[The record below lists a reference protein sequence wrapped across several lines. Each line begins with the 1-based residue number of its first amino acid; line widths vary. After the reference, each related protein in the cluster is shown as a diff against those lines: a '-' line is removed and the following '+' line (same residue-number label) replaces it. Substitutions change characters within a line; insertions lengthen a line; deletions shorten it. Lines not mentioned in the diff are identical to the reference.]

1 MSETSNSY
9 VLELSSYTQPSII
22 EDSRNAWVEYG
33 EDNNY
38 YSWLIERYR
47 NSPTNN
53 AVINNMSKLIYGKGL
68 NAKDSNKK
76 PNEYAQMKML
86 FGKTCLRS
94 VILDLKLMG
103 SGAFQC
109 VKSKG
114 MVSKVEHLP
123 MNLLRPAKCNDKGII
138 EGYWYSDNW
147 EDVKKF
153 VPRFIPCLGTS
164 TEDIEVLVF
173 GNYSVGRKYFSSVD
187 YEGALDYCVLE
198 ERIAEYLINEVENG
212 FSGTKVVNF
221 NNGVPGE
228 EQQRLQSS
236 KVLNKLTGSR
246 GQKVIVSFNNNE
258 TQKTTVDD
266 IPLND
271 APSHYE
277 YLSQEAEGKILAGHN
292 VISSMLVGI
301 SKDGQGFSN
310 NGDEIE
316 TASLYFANAI
326 VSTFQ
331 ELVIDALD
339 VILAVNGI
347 YLDLYFERKNMLED
361 NVAVDTSSS
370 QVINGINS
378 LSPLVANKVLESM
391 TPNEIRALVGLAPE
405 QGGSGLDTAVTMSS
419 QDDLEGYELVDSQ
432 RVDYDTEDEL
442 DAELELLN
450 AQKEETILSRIVN
463 FLKTSTGVANTTRNS
478 EQDTV
483 LFKTRYRYSGGLSED
498 SRDFCKKMV
507 NANKLYRKEDIVAMS
522 SQVVNEGW
530 GKEGADTYDI
540 FLYKGGGDCHHFWT
554 RETYRRKGTDIM
566 SPNKVQVTPAQARK
580 EGEILPTNPSKVYQK
595 PVDMPY
601 NGFLPTNKRFN

>member
-1 MSETSNSY
+1 MSDTSNSFI
-9 VLELSSYTQPSII
+9 LELSSYTQPSII

-68 NAKDSNKK
+68 NAKDGNRK

-114 MVSKVEHLP
+114 LISKVEHLP
-123 MNLLRPAKCNDKGII
+123 MNLLRPAKCNTYGVI

-277 YLSQEAEGKILAGHN
+277 YLSSEAEGKILAGHN

-301 SKDGQGFSN
+301 SKEGQGFSD
-310 NGDEIE
+310 NGNEIE

-326 VSTFQ
+326 VSHFQ
-331 ELVIDALD
+331 ELVIDACD
-339 VILAVNGI
+339 TILAVNGI

-405 QGGSGLDTAVTMSS
+405 QGGSSLDTAVAMSE
-419 QDDLEGYELVDSQ
+419 QDELEGYELIDSQ

-442 DAELELLN
+442 DAQLELLN
-450 AQKEETILSRIVN
+450 APKEETILSKIVN

-498 SRDFCKKMV
+498 SREFCVKMV
-507 NANKLYRKEDIVAMS
+507 NANKLYRKEDIEAMS

-530 GKEGADTYDI
+530 GPEGADTYDV

>member
-1 MSETSNSY
+1 MNETSNSF

-38 YSWLIERYR
+38 YSWLIDRYR

-68 NAKDSNKK
+68 NAKDSSRK

-109 VKSKG
+109 IKSKG
-114 MVSKVEHLP
+114 LISKVEHLP
-123 MNLLRPAKCNDKGII
+123 MNLLRPAKCNDKGIV

-147 EDVKKF
+147 EDIKNF
-153 VPRFIPCLGTS
+153 VPVFIPCLGTT

-173 GNYSVGRKYFSSVD
+173 GNYSVGRKYFSAVD

-228 EQQRLQSS
+228 DQQRLQSS

-271 APSHYE
+271 APQHYE
-277 YLSQEAEGKILAGHN
+277 YLSTEARNKILVGHN
-292 VISSMLVGI
+292 ITSPMLVGVTL
-301 SKDGQGFSN
+301 DGSGFSSSA
-310 NGDEIE
+310 DEIE
-316 TASLYFANAI
+316 VASIYFYNTI
-326 VSTFQ
+326 VNHFQ
-331 ELVIDALD
+331 ELVTDACD
-339 VILAVNGI
+339 TILAINGI
-347 YLDLYFERKNMLED
+347 ALDLYFERKNMLED
-361 NVAVDTSSS
+361 NVAVDTSAS

-405 QGGSGLDTAVTMSS
+405 QGGSDLAPATTLSS
-419 QDDLEGYELVDSQ
+419 QDELEGYELVDSQ

-442 DAELELLN
+442 DAQLELLN
-450 AQKEETILSRIVN
+450 APKEETILSRIVN

-478 EQDTV
+478 EQDTE
-483 LFKTRYRYSGGLSED
+483 LFKTRYRYSGGISD
-498 SRDFCKKMV
+498 NSRDFCKKMV

-530 GKEGADTYDI
+530 GPEGADTYDV

-595 PVDMPY
+595 PADMPY

>member
-1 MSETSNSY
+1 MSETSNSF

-38 YSWLIERYR
+38 YNWLIDRYR

-53 AVINNMSKLIYGKGL
+53 AVINNMAKLIYGKGL
-68 NAKDSNKK
+68 SAKDANRK

-109 VKSKG
+109 VKTKG

-123 MNLLRPAKCNDKGII
+123 MNLLRPSKCNDKGVI

-173 GNYSVGRKYFSSVD
+173 GNYSVGRKYFSAVD

-198 ERIAEYLINEVENG
+198 ERVAEYLINEVENS

-221 NNGVPGE
+221 NNGVPPE
-228 EQQRLQSS
+228 EQQRLQAG
-236 KVLNKLTGSR
+236 KVLDKLTGSR

-277 YLSQEAEGKILAGHN
+277 YLSSEAEGKILAGHN
-292 VISSMLVGI
+292 VISSMLIGI
-301 SKDGQGFSN
+301 SKDGQGFSD
-310 NGDEIE
+310 NGNEIE

-339 VILAVNGI
+339 KILGINGI
-347 YLDLYFERKNMLED
+347 SLDLYFERKNMLED
-361 NVAVDTSSS
+361 NVAVDTSAS

-405 QGGSGLDTAVTMSS
+405 QGGSNLAPEVAMSA
-419 QDDLEGYELVDSQ
+419 QDDLEGYELVDSSP
-432 RVDYDTEDEL
+432 VDYDNEDEL
-442 DAELELLN
+442 DAQIDVLN
-450 AQKEETILSRIVN
+450 APKEETILSKVVN
-463 FLKTSTGVANTTRNS
+463 FLKTSTGIANTTRNS
-478 EQDTV
+478 EQDTK
-483 LFKTRYRYSGGLSED
+483 LFKTRYRYSKGLSAD
-498 SRDFCKKMV
+498 SRDFCVKMV
-507 NANKLYRKEDIVAMS
+507 KADKLYRKEDIVAMS

-530 GKEGADTYDI
+530 GPEGADTYDV
-540 FLYKGGGDCHHFWT
+540 FLYKGGGDCHHYWI

-566 SPNKVQVTPAQARK
+566 SPNKKKVTPAEARK
-580 EGEILPTNPSKVYQK
+580 EGEILPTNDSRVYK
-595 PVDMPY
+595 APTDMPY

>member
-1 MSETSNSY
+1 MSDTSNSFI
-9 VLELSSYTQPSII
+9 LELSSYTQPSIV

-33 EDNNY
+33 ESNNY
-38 YSWLIERYR
+38 YSWLIDRYR

-68 NAKDSNKK
+68 DAKDANRK

-94 VILDLKLMG
+94 TILDLKLMG

-114 MVSKVEHLP
+114 LVSKVEHLP
-123 MNLLRPAKCNDKGII
+123 MNLLRPAKCNKDGII

-221 NNGVPGE
+221 NNGVPTE

-271 APSHYE
+271 APQHYE
-277 YLSQEAEGKILAGHN
+277 YLSTEARNKILVGHN
-292 VISSMLVGI
+292 ITSPMLVGVTL
-301 SKDGQGFSN
+301 DGSGFSSSA
-310 NGDEIE
+310 DEIE
-316 TASLYFANAI
+316 VASIYFYNTI
-326 VSTFQ
+326 VNHFQ
-331 ELVIDALD
+331 ELVTDACD
-339 VILAVNGI
+339 TILAVNGI
-347 YLDLYFERKNMLED
+347 YLDLFFERKSLTTDSNVVLPTED
-361 NVAVDTSSS
+361 TIIPS
-370 QVINGINS
+370 
-378 LSPLVANKVLESM
+378 
-391 TPNEIRALVGLAPE
+391 LAP
-405 QGGSGLDTAVTMSS
+405 AVTMSE
-419 QDDLEGYELVDSQ
+419 QDELEGYELVDSQ

-442 DAELELLN
+442 DAQLELLN
-450 AQKEETILSRIVN
+450 APKEETILSRIVN

-478 EQDTV
+478 EQDTK

-530 GKEGADTYDI
+530 GPEGTDTYDV

>member
-1 MSETSNSY
+1 MSDTSNSFI
-9 VLELSSYTQPSII
+9 LELSSYTQPSIV

-33 EDNNY
+33 ESNNY
-38 YSWLIERYR
+38 YSWLIDRYR

-68 NAKDSNKK
+68 DAKDANRK

-94 VILDLKLMG
+94 TILDLKLMG

-114 MVSKVEHLP
+114 LVSKVEHLP
-123 MNLLRPAKCNDKGII
+123 MNLLRPAKCNKDGII

-221 NNGVPGE
+221 NNGVPTE

-271 APSHYE
+271 APQHYE
-277 YLSQEAEGKILAGHN
+277 YLSTEARNKILVGHN
-292 VISSMLVGI
+292 ITSPMLVGVTL
-301 SKDGQGFSN
+301 DGSGFSSSA
-310 NGDEIE
+310 DEIE
-316 TASLYFANAI
+316 VASIYFYNTI
-326 VSTFQ
+326 VNHFQ
-331 ELVIDALD
+331 ELVTDACD
-339 VILAVNGI
+339 TILAVNGI
-347 YLDLYFERKNMLED
+347 YLDLFFERKSLTTDSNVVLPTED
-361 NVAVDTSSS
+361 TIIPS
-370 QVINGINS
+370 
-378 LSPLVANKVLESM
+378 
-391 TPNEIRALVGLAPE
+391 LAP
-405 QGGSGLDTAVTMSS
+405 AVTMSE
-419 QDDLEGYELVDSQ
+419 QDELEGYELVDSQ
-432 RVDYDTEDEL
+432 RVDYDKEDEL
-442 DAELELLN
+442 DAQLELLN
-450 AQKEETILSRIVN
+450 APKEETILSRIVN

-478 EQDTV
+478 EQDTK

-530 GKEGADTYDI
+530 GPEGTDTYDV

>member
-1 MSETSNSY
+1 MSDTSNSFI
-9 VLELSSYTQPSII
+9 LELSSYTQPSII

-33 EDNNY
+33 EDNDY

-68 NAKDSNKK
+68 NAKDANRK

-114 MVSKVEHLP
+114 LVTKVEHLP
-123 MNLLRPAKCNDKGII
+123 MNLLRPAKCNDKGVI

-221 NNGVPGE
+221 NNGVPTE

-266 IPLND
+266 VPLND

-277 YLSQEAEGKILAGHN
+277 YLSSEAEGKILAGHN

-301 SKDGQGFSN
+301 SKEGQGFSN

-326 VSTFQ
+326 VSHFQ
-331 ELVIDALD
+331 ELVIDACD
-339 VILAVNGI
+339 TILAVNGI

-405 QGGSGLDTAVTMSS
+405 QGGSSLDTAVAMSE
-419 QDDLEGYELVDSQ
+419 QDELEGYELIDSQ

-442 DAELELLN
+442 DAQLELLN
-450 AQKEETILSRIVN
+450 APKEETILSKIVN

-498 SRDFCKKMV
+498 SREFCVKMV
-507 NANKLYRKEDIVAMS
+507 NANKLYRKEDIEAMS

-530 GKEGADTYDI
+530 GPEGADTYDV

>member
-1 MSETSNSY
+1 MSETSNSFI
-9 VLELSSYTQPSII
+9 LELSSYTQPSII

-33 EDNNY
+33 ESNNY
-38 YSWLIERYR
+38 YDWLIDRYR

-53 AVINNMSKLIYGKGL
+53 AVINNMAKLIYGKGL
-68 NAKDSNKK
+68 NAKDASRK

-109 VKSKG
+109 IKSKG

-123 MNLLRPAKCNDKGII
+123 MNLLRPAKCNDKGVV

-164 TEDIEVLVF
+164 KDEIEVLVF
-173 GNYSVGRKYFSSVD
+173 GNYSVGRKYFSAVD

-221 NNGVPGE
+221 NNGVPTE

-246 GQKVIVSFNNNE
+246 GQKVIVSFNNND

-271 APSHYE
+271 APQHYE
-277 YLSQEAEGKILAGHN
+277 YLSTEAEGKILAGHN
-292 VISSMLVGI
+292 VISSMLIGI
-301 SKDGQGFSN
+301 SKDGQGFSD
-310 NGDEIE
+310 NGNEIE

-331 ELVIDALD
+331 ELTIDALD
-339 VILAVNGI
+339 QILAVNGI
-347 YLDLYFERKNMLED
+347 ALDLYFERKNMLED
-361 NVAVDTSSS
+361 NVAVDTSAS
-370 QVINGINS
+370 QFINGINS

-391 TPNEIRALVGLAPE
+391 TPNEIRALVGLQPE
-405 QGGSGLDTAVTMSS
+405 QGGSQLAPTVAMSE
-419 QDDLEGYELVDSQ
+419 QNDLEDYELIDSSP
-432 RVDYDTEDEL
+432 VDYDNEDEL
-442 DAELELLN
+442 DAQIDVLN
-450 AQKEETILSRIVN
+450 APKEETILSRIVN
-463 FLKTSTGVANTTRNS
+463 FLKTSTGIANTTKNS

-483 LFKTRYRYSGGLSED
+483 LFKTRYRYSSGISD
-498 SRDFCKKMV
+498 NSRDFCKKMV

-530 GKEGADTYDI
+530 GPEGDDTYDV
-540 FLYKGGGDCHHFWT
+540 FLYKGGGSCSHYWI

-566 SPNKVQVTPAQARK
+566 SPNKKQVTPAEARK
-580 EGEILPTNPSKVYQK
+580 EGEILPTNDKRVYTAPK
-595 PVDMPY
+595 DMPY
-601 NGFLPTNKRFN
+601 EGFLPTNKRFN

>member
-94 VILDLKLMG
+94 VILDLKLLG

>member
-1 MSETSNSY
+1 MNETSNSF
-9 VLELSSYTQPSII
+9 VLELSSYTQPSIV

-38 YSWLIERYR
+38 YSWLIDRYR

-68 NAKDSNKK
+68 NAKDANRK

-109 VKSKG
+109 IKSKG
-114 MVSKVEHLP
+114 LISKVEHLP
-123 MNLLRPAKCNDKGII
+123 MNLLRPAKCNKDGII

-153 VPRFIPCLGTS
+153 VPVFIPCLGTS

-271 APSHYE
+271 APQHYE
-277 YLSQEAEGKILAGHN
+277 YLSTEARNKILVGHN
-292 VISSMLVGI
+292 ITSPMLVGVTL
-301 SKDGQGFSN
+301 DGSGFSSSA
-310 NGDEIE
+310 DEIE
-316 TASLYFANAI
+316 VAAIYFYNTI
-326 VSTFQ
+326 VNHFQ
-331 ELVIDALD
+331 ELVTDACD
-339 VILAVNGI
+339 TILAINGI
-347 YLDLYFERKNMLED
+347 SLDLFFERKSLTTD
-361 NVAVDTSSS
+361 SNVIVPAQDTTTL
-370 QVINGINS
+370 S
-378 LSPLVANKVLESM
+378 LSSAIDKLNLDNFGE
-391 TPNEIRALVGLAPE
+391 NAPE
-405 QGGSGLDTAVTMSS
+405 NWVLID
-419 QDDLEGYELVDSQ
+419 EFE
-432 RVDYDTEDEL
+432 VDYDTDDSEN
-442 DAELELLN
+442 ALLSEKP
-450 AQKEETILSRIVN
+450 KEETLLSKIWN
-463 FLKTSTGVANTTRNS
+463 FISSGDARPNITSK
-478 EQDTV
+478 QDETIDGIKFV
-483 LFKTRYRYSGGLSED
+483 TRYKYAGETSENT
-498 SRDFCKKMV
+498 RAFCKNMIK
-507 NANKLYRKEDIVAMS
+507 ANKIYRKEDIINMG

-530 GKEGADTYDI
+530 GPEGTD
-540 FLYKGGGDCHHFWT
+540 LYSVWYFKGGGACHHRWNKQV
-554 RETYRRKGTDIM
+554 YAVLSGTALDL
-566 SPNKVQVTPAQARK
+566 PNQKQIAQAK
-580 EGEILPTNPSKVYQK
+580 AKKYGYEIKNESLVSTRPI
-595 PVDMPY
+595 DMPY

>member
-1 MSETSNSY
+1 MSDTSNSFI
-9 VLELSSYTQPSII
+9 LELSSYTQPSIV

-33 EDNNY
+33 ESNNY
-38 YSWLIERYR
+38 YSWLIDRYR

-68 NAKDSNKK
+68 DAKDANRK

-94 VILDLKLMG
+94 TILDLKLMG

-114 MVSKVEHLP
+114 LVSKVEHLP
-123 MNLLRPAKCNDKGII
+123 MNLLRPAKCNKDGII

-221 NNGVPGE
+221 NNGVPTE

-271 APSHYE
+271 APQHYE
-277 YLSQEAEGKILAGHN
+277 YLSTEARNKILVGHN
-292 VISSMLVGI
+292 ITSPMLVGVTL
-301 SKDGQGFSN
+301 DGSGFSSSA
-310 NGDEIE
+310 DEIE
-316 TASLYFANAI
+316 VASIYFYNTI
-326 VSTFQ
+326 VNHFQ
-331 ELVIDALD
+331 ELVTDACD
-339 VILAVNGI
+339 TILAVNGI
-347 YLDLYFERKNMLED
+347 YLDLFFERKSLTTDSNVVLPTED
-361 NVAVDTSSS
+361 TIIPS
-370 QVINGINS
+370 
-378 LSPLVANKVLESM
+378 
-391 TPNEIRALVGLAPE
+391 LAP
-405 QGGSGLDTAVTMSS
+405 AVTMSE
-419 QDDLEGYELVDSQ
+419 QDELEGYELVDSQ
-432 RVDYDTEDEL
+432 RVDYDKEDEL
-442 DAELELLN
+442 DAQLELLN
-450 AQKEETILSRIVN
+450 APKEETILSRIVN

-478 EQDTV
+478 EQDTK

-530 GKEGADTYDI
+530 GPEGADTYDV

>member
-1 MSETSNSY
+1 MNETSNSF

-38 YSWLIERYR
+38 YNWLIDRYR

-53 AVINNMSKLIYGKGL
+53 AVINNMAKLIYGKGL
-68 NAKDSNKK
+68 NAKDASRK

-109 VKSKG
+109 IKSKG
-114 MVSKVEHLP
+114 IVSKVEHLP
-123 MNLLRPAKCNDKGII
+123 MNLLRPAKCNDKGVI

-164 TEDIEVLVF
+164 KDEIEVLVF
-173 GNYSVGRKYFSSVD
+173 GNYSVGRKYFSAVD

-221 NNGVPGE
+221 NNGVPTE

-271 APSHYE
+271 APAHYE
-277 YLSQEAEGKILAGHN
+277 YLSTEARNKILVGHN
-292 VISSMLVGI
+292 ITSPMLVGV
-301 SKDGQGFSN
+301 SLDGSGFSSSA
-310 NGDEIE
+310 DEIE
-316 TASLYFANAI
+316 VAAIYFYNTI
-326 VSTFQ
+326 VNHFQ
-331 ELVIDALD
+331 ELTTDAIDI
-339 VILAVNGI
+339 ILAINGVN
-347 YLDLYFERKNMLED
+347 LDLYFERKSLTAD
-361 NVAVDTSSS
+361 ANVIAPIQDT
-370 QVINGINS
+370 NT
-378 LSPLVANKVLESM
+378 PEVA
-391 TPNEIRALVGLAPE
+391 
-405 QGGSGLDTAVTMSS
+405 MSA
-419 QDDLEGYELVDSQ
+419 QDDLEGYELVDSSP
-432 RVDYDTEDEL
+432 VDYDNEDEL
-442 DAELELLN
+442 DAQIDVLN
-450 AQKEETILSRIVN
+450 APKEETILSKVVN
-463 FLKTSTGVANTTRNS
+463 FLKTSTGAANTTRNS

-483 LFKTRYRYSGGLSED
+483 LFKTRYRYSSGISDD

-530 GKEGADTYDI
+530 GPEGADTYDV
-540 FLYKGGGDCHHFWT
+540 FLYKGGGDCHHYWI

-566 SPNKVQVTPAQARK
+566 SPNKKKVTPAEARK
-580 EGEILPTNPSKVYQK
+580 EGEILPTNDSRVYK
-595 PVDMPY
+595 APTDMPY
-601 NGFLPTNKRFN
+601 NGFLPTNSRFN

>member
-1 MSETSNSY
+1 MSETSNSF

-38 YSWLIERYR
+38 YSWIIERYR

-68 NAKDSNKK
+68 SAKDANRK

-123 MNLLRPAKCNDKGII
+123 MNLLRPSKCNKDGVI

-153 VPRFIPCLGTS
+153 EPRFIPCLGTS

-221 NNGVPGE
+221 NNGVPTE

-271 APSHYE
+271 APQHYE
-277 YLSQEAEGKILAGHN
+277 YLSNEARNKILVGHN
-292 VISSMLVGI
+292 ITSPMLVGVAL
-301 SKDGQGFSN
+301 DGSGFSSSA
-310 NGDEIE
+310 DEIE
-316 TASLYFANAI
+316 MAATYFNNTI
-326 VSTFQ
+326 VNHFQ
-331 ELVIDALD
+331 ELVIDACD
-339 VILAVNGI
+339 TILSLNGVS
-347 YLDLYFERKNMLED
+347 LDLYFERKSLTIDE
-361 NVAVDTSSS
+361 NVIAPVQDTAL
-370 QVINGINS
+370 S
-378 LSPLVANKVLESM
+378 LSSD
-391 TPNEIRALVGLAPE
+391 
-405 QGGSGLDTAVTMSS
+405 LD
-419 QDDLEGYELVDSQ
+419 DDLEGYELVDS
-432 RVDYDTEDEL
+432 RAVDYDLEDEF
-442 DAELELLN
+442 DAQLAVLN
-450 AQKEETILSRIVN
+450 APKEETTLSKVWN
-463 FLKTSTGVANTTRNS
+463 FIRTSTGVARANIKST
-478 EQDTV
+478 QDGE
-483 LFKTRYRYSGGLSED
+483 LFKTRYRYSSGISD
-498 SRDFCKKMV
+498 NSRDFCKKMV
-507 NANKLYRKEDIVAMS
+507 KANKVYRKEDIQLMS

-530 GKEGADTYDI
+530 GPEGADTYDV
-540 FLYKGGGDCHHFWT
+540 FLYKGGGDCHHYWI
-554 RETYRRKGTDIM
+554 RETYLRKSDANSPLARKYTPSEVRKAGEIVPVTGTDK
-566 SPNKVQVTPAQARK
+566 S
-580 EGEILPTNPSKVYQK
+580 PSKNDMRVYTK
-595 PVDMPY
+595 PADMPY

>member
-1 MSETSNSY
+1 
-9 VLELSSYTQPSII
+9 
-22 EDSRNAWVEYG
+22 
-33 EDNNY
+33 
-38 YSWLIERYR
+38 
-47 NSPTNN
+47 
-53 AVINNMSKLIYGKGL
+53 MSKLIYGKGL
-68 NAKDSNKK
+68 DAKDANRK

-94 VILDLKLMG
+94 TILDLKLMG

-114 MVSKVEHLP
+114 LVSKVEHLP
-123 MNLLRPAKCNDKGII
+123 MNLLRPAKCNKDGII

-221 NNGVPGE
+221 NNGVPTE

-271 APSHYE
+271 APQHYE
-277 YLSQEAEGKILAGHN
+277 YLSTEARNKILVGHN
-292 VISSMLVGI
+292 ITSPMLVGVTL
-301 SKDGQGFSN
+301 DGSGFSSSA
-310 NGDEIE
+310 DEIE
-316 TASLYFANAI
+316 VASIYFYNTI
-326 VSTFQ
+326 VNHFQ
-331 ELVIDALD
+331 ELVTDACD
-339 VILAVNGI
+339 TILAVNGI
-347 YLDLYFERKNMLED
+347 YLDLFFERKSLTTDSNVVLPTED
-361 NVAVDTSSS
+361 TIIPS
-370 QVINGINS
+370 
-378 LSPLVANKVLESM
+378 
-391 TPNEIRALVGLAPE
+391 LAP
-405 QGGSGLDTAVTMSS
+405 AVTMSE
-419 QDDLEGYELVDSQ
+419 QDELEGYELVDSQ
-432 RVDYDTEDEL
+432 RVDYDKEDEL
-442 DAELELLN
+442 DAQLELLN
-450 AQKEETILSRIVN
+450 APKEETILSRIVN

-478 EQDTV
+478 EQDTK

-530 GKEGADTYDI
+530 GPEGTDTYDV

>member
-1 MSETSNSY
+1 MSDTSNSFI
-9 VLELSSYTQPSII
+9 LELSSYTQPSII

-33 EDNNY
+33 EDNDY

-68 NAKDSNKK
+68 NAKDANRK

-114 MVSKVEHLP
+114 LVTKVEHLP
-123 MNLLRPAKCNDKGII
+123 MNLLRPAKCNDKGVI

-221 NNGVPGE
+221 NNGVPTE

-266 IPLND
+266 VPLND

-277 YLSQEAEGKILAGHN
+277 YLSSEAEGKILAGHN

-301 SKDGQGFSN
+301 SKEGQGFSN

-326 VSTFQ
+326 VSHFQ
-331 ELVIDALD
+331 ELVIDACD
-339 VILAVNGI
+339 TILAVNGI

-361 NVAVDTSSS
+361 NVAVDTSAS

-405 QGGSGLDTAVTMSS
+405 QGGSSLDTAVAMST
-419 QDDLEGYELVDSQ
+419 QDELEGYELVDSQ

-442 DAELELLN
+442 DAQLELLN
-450 AQKEETILSRIVN
+450 APKEETILSRIVN

-498 SRDFCKKMV
+498 SREFCVKMV

-522 SQVVNEGW
+522 AQVVNEGW
-530 GKEGADTYDI
+530 GPEGADTYDV

-580 EGEILPTNPSKVYQK
+580 EGEILPTNPTKVYQK
-595 PVDMPY
+595 PTDMPY

>member
-1 MSETSNSY
+1 
-9 VLELSSYTQPSII
+9 
-22 EDSRNAWVEYG
+22 
-33 EDNNY
+33 
-38 YSWLIERYR
+38 
-47 NSPTNN
+47 
-53 AVINNMSKLIYGKGL
+53 
-68 NAKDSNKK
+68 
-76 PNEYAQMKML
+76 
-86 FGKTCLRS
+86 
-94 VILDLKLMG
+94 
-103 SGAFQC
+103 
-109 VKSKG
+109 
-114 MVSKVEHLP
+114 
-123 MNLLRPAKCNDKGII
+123 
-138 EGYWYSDNW
+138 
-147 EDVKKF
+147 
-153 VPRFIPCLGTS
+153 
-164 TEDIEVLVF
+164 
-173 GNYSVGRKYFSSVD
+173 
-187 YEGALDYCVLE
+187 
-198 ERIAEYLINEVENG
+198 
-212 FSGTKVVNF
+212 
-221 NNGVPGE
+221 
-228 EQQRLQSS
+228 
-236 KVLNKLTGSR
+236 
-246 GQKVIVSFNNNE
+246 
-258 TQKTTVDD
+258 
-266 IPLND
+266 
-271 APSHYE
+271 
-277 YLSQEAEGKILAGHN
+277 
-292 VISSMLVGI
+292 MLVGI
-301 SKDGQGFSN
+301 SKEGQGFSN

-405 QGGSGLDTAVTMSS
+405 QGGSSLDTAVAMSA

-498 SRDFCKKMV
+498 SREFCVKMV
-507 NANKLYRKEDIVAMS
+507 NANKLYRKEDIEAMS
-522 SQVVNEGW
+522 NDSVNPGW
-530 GKEGADTYDI
+530 GPNGDDTYDI

-566 SPNKVQVTPAQARK
+566 SPNKKEVTPAQARK